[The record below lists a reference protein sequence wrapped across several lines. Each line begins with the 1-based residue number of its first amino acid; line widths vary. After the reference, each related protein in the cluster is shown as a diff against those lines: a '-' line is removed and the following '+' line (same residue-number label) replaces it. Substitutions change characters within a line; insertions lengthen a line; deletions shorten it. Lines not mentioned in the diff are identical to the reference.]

1 MPGFDGTGP
10 QGMGSMTGGRRGYC
24 ATGVPG
30 PYSYGPR
37 FGGWNRVVPGVPYGS
52 PQAYG
57 YDPQAELQFLQQ
69 QAAGWRQN
77 LEQLEVRIKQLE
89 DQLQQKQ
96 QAD

>member
-10 QGMGSMTGGRRGYC
+10 QGMGPMTGGRRGYC

-37 FGGWNRVVPGVPYGS
+37 FGGWNRGVPGMPYGR

-57 YDPQAELQFLQQ
+57 YDPQTELQFLQQ
-69 QAAGWRQN
+69 QATGWRQN

>member
-1 MPGFDGTGP
+1 M
-10 QGMGSMTGGRRGYC
+10 
-24 ATGVPG
+24 
-30 PYSYGPR
+30 
-37 FGGWNRVVPGVPYGS
+37 PYGR